1 MSNPLRQLAAAG
13 QSVWLDY
20 IHRKFLESGALQRL
34 IDKDGVTGVTSN
46 PSIFQQAMGE
56 GSDYDD
62 RLKALLE
69 AGVDAPSELYERLAI
84 ADVQAAADQLR
95 PVYDRLKRRDGYVS
109 LEVSPH
115 LAMDSEATI
124 VEARRLWRAVD
135 RPNLMIKVPGTAAG
149 ATAVRQLIGEG
160 VNVNVTLLFGI
171 EAYEVVAEAHHQG
184 LLAFR
189 AGGGDLSTVHSVA
202 SFFISRIDT
211 EIDKAI
217 DARLMAGAGD
227 DAEALR
233 KLRGQ
238 VSIANAKIAYRR
250 YCETLEEPRWKVLAD
265 AGATPQRLLWASTG
279 AKDPAYSDV
288 YYVEALIGPETVD
301 TLPIKTLEAFRDHGR
316 VGPSL
321 REHPIEAYEIL
332 VSAQTLNLDL
342 DGVAKS
348 LVVDGVRRFT
358 EAFDALHAS
367 LAAKRL
373 VLLASMPPRTPA
385 PEPAATI
392 IPPKV
397 QTSDSTAES
406 EHPACA

>member
-20 IHRKFLESGALQRL
+20 IHRKFLESGELKRL

-46 PSIFQQAMGE
+46 PSIFQKAMGE

-62 RLKALLE
+62 RLKSLLA

-115 LAMDSEATI
+115 LAMDSEAAV

-135 RPNLMIKVPGTAAG
+135 RPNLMIKVPGTAPG

-171 EAYEVVAEAHHQG
+171 EAYEAVAEAHHQG

-189 AGGGDLSTVHSVA
+189 SGGGDVSTVHSVA

-211 EIDKAI
+211 EIDKTI
-217 DARLMAGAGD
+217 DARLQAGAGD

-233 KLRGQ
+233 KLRGR

-250 YCETLEEPRWKVLAD
+250 YCETLEEPRWQALARD
-265 AGATPQRLLWASTG
+265 GAAPQRLLWASMG
-279 AKDPAYSDV
+279 VKDTAYSDV
-288 YYVEALIGPETVD
+288 YYVEALIGPDTVN
-301 TLPIKTLEAFRDHGR
+301 TLPIKTLDAFRAHGR
-316 VGPSL
+316 VGPRL
-321 REHPIEAYEIL
+321 REHPTEAYEIL
-332 VSAQTLNLDL
+332 VSAQDLNLDL
-342 DGVAKS
+342 DGVAKA
-348 LVVDGVRRFT
+348 LVVDGVRRFA
-358 EAFDALHAS
+358 ESFDELHAA
-367 LAAKRL
+367 LAGKR
-373 VLLASMPPRTPA
+373 VELLAGLPPRTPA
-385 PEPAATI
+385 PRAAT
-392 IPPKV
+392 V
-397 QTSDSTAES
+397 
-406 EHPACA
+406 

>member
-34 IDKDGVTGVTSN
+34 IDRDGVTGVTSN

-69 AGVDAPSELYERLAI
+69 GGVEAPSELYERLAI

-95 PVYDRLKRRDGYVS
+95 AVYDRLKRRDGYVS

-115 LAMDSEATI
+115 LAMDSDAT
-124 VEARRLWRAVD
+124 VAEARRLWRAVD
-135 RPNLMIKVPGTAAG
+135 RPNLMIKVPGTAPG
-149 ATAVRQLIGEG
+149 AAAVRRLIGEG

-171 EAYEVVAEAHHQG
+171 DAYETVAEAHHQG

-217 DARLMAGAGD
+217 DARLQAGAGD

-233 KLRGQ
+233 KLRGR

-250 YCETLEEPRWKVLAD
+250 YCETLEEPRWKALAD

-279 AKDPAYSDV
+279 VKDAAYSDV

-316 VGPSL
+316 VRPTAL
-321 REHPIEAYEIL
+321 REHPTEAYEIL

-342 DGVAKS
+342 DGVTKA
-348 LVVDGVRRFT
+348 LVVDGVRRFA

-367 LAAKRL
+367 LAAKRIA
-373 VLLASMPPRTPA
+373 LLGDLPPGTLAPQAASA
-385 PEPAATI
+385 
-392 IPPKV
+392 
-397 QTSDSTAES
+397 
-406 EHPACA
+406 